1 MGKNKKSNRK
11 RSMKSVF
18 AMYMVAGI
26 LSALVLSL
34 VFSGVCQFGQS
45 LFYKKYKGN
54 LGVIE
59 LRYDEGSAVQVGYM
73 KDFTEF
79 FTPSEIMIYNLLG
92 IFSGAV
98 YPLFFVLSVSVTS
111 LLFYKWE
118 LQRPLEILGSAADK
132 IADNDLDFE
141 IFYRKQDELG
151 KLCVSFE
158 KMRAALRDSYV
169 DMWRQ
174 IEERRR
180 LNAAFSHDLR
190 TPLTVLKG
198 QSEMLAKYAPQMSE
212 EKVARTAE
220 MMGRHIARL
229 ERYVYMMNDLQRL
242 EDVEIDRQPVRLEDV
257 VGQICAMGRLVCK
270 DKVFLFAGAG
280 PSAEGENACDVN
292 TEGENVNHPE
302 TESEKIYN
310 VKTQGIKTNHAK
322 TESEKISNVKTEG
335 IKAIPAETVN
345 EKINPA
351 INRNAEIPNIKTNET
366 YADNINTNN
375 IIINVDM
382 AVVMRVYENLLANAV
397 RFAEEKISVFAGV
410 EEGLLKI
417 TVADDGSGF
426 TARDLS
432 EAVRPFYKS
441 TGEKGGEH
449 FGMGLNICKIL
460 CEKHGGQL
468 RLENCHG
475 ACVTAAFRQ

>member
-118 LQRPLEILGSAADK
+118 LQRSLEILGSAADK

-141 IFYRKQDELG
+141 ICYRKQDELG

-212 EKVARTAE
+212 EKVAQTAE

-292 TEGENVNHPE
+292 TEGENVNPAE
-302 TESEKIYN
+302 TEGEPP
-310 VKTQGIKTNHAK
+310 
-322 TESEKISNVKTEG
+322 
-335 IKAIPAETVN
+335 IPAETVN

-351 INRNAEIPNIKTNET
+351 INRNAEIPNVKTNKT
-366 YADNINTNN
+366 YADNINTNNINTNN

-397 RFAEEKISVFAGV
+397 RFAEEKISVFADV

-441 TGEKGGEH
+441 TGETGGGH

-460 CEKHGGQL
+460 CEKHGGHL
-468 RLENCHG
+468 GLENCHG

>member
-212 EKVARTAE
+212 EKVVRTAE

-310 VKTQGIKTNHAK
+310 VKTQGIKTQGIKTNHAK
-322 TESEKISNVKTEG
+322 TESEKISYVNTESE
-335 IKAIPAETVN
+335 KVNPAEKVI
-345 EKINPA
+345 EKINPV
-351 INRNAEIPNIKTNET
+351 ITRNAKNRKD
-366 YADNINTNN
+366 YSDNINTNN

-397 RFAEEKISVFAGV
+397 RFAEEKISVFADV

-417 TVADDGSGF
+417 IVADDGSGF

-441 TGEKGGEH
+441 TGETGGGH

-460 CEKHGGQL
+460 CEKHGGHL